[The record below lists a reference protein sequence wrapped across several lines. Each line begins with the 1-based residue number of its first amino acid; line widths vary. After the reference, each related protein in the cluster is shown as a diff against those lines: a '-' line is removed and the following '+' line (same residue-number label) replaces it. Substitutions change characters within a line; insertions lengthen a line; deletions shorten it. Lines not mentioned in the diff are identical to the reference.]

1 MKLKTQDGRTLELN
15 RNFRLNIWTGHT
27 VSDGENALSI
37 TLETE
42 PVKVASKVRYTTDSG
57 ELREQETFYQR
68 RGTVLDTVVGY
79 FDTDTSRNKVAEM
92 LDDAWKN
99 GADEFVVPQD
109 NLAKS
114 DDELFE
120 DFCEKHGLTCVSIN
134 ELGYTPQ
141 DTARN
146 EKTWKTTSDFE
157 HRNILVAADNF
168 DINDFGGAYSTS
180 LKKWQ
185 ALHKSA

>member
-15 RNFRLNIWTGHT
+15 RDFRLRTWTGHS
-27 VSDGENALSI
+27 VSENALSI

-68 RGTVLDTVVGY
+68 RGTVLDTVIGY
-79 FDTDTSRNKVAEM
+79 FDTDSSRNKVAKM

-114 DDELFE
+114 DVELFE

-146 EKTWKTTSDFE
+146 AKIWKTTSDFE
-157 HRNILVAADNF
+157 RRNILVAADNC
-168 DINDFGGAYSTS
+168 DINDFGGAYSVS
-180 LKKWQ
+180 FKKWQ
-185 ALHKSA
+185 ALQPA